1 MLTREVLAA
10 AQLRCA
16 LGGGT
21 HNATK
26 VAVMC
31 PAEGVS
37 EQGVADAVPIP
48 TVLITKIARSPHNP
62 LIDQCNQL

>member
-16 LGGGT
+16 FGT
-21 HNATK
+21 HDATK

-31 PAEGVS
+31 PAEGVP